1 MQPSQPCDQT
11 KTKFAALTN
20 RQEVAALLGV
30 SDQALRYNLYSTKAQ
45 ASQYI
50 RFGVRKKS
58 GGVRP
63 IIAPKGLLKTI
74 QTRLHHI
81 LQCVYE
87 PKQVVHGFT
96 PDKSIVTNATQHEAR
111 KWVLNADLADFF
123 PTINFGRVRGMFMAA
138 PYKCPAAVATV
149 LAQICCVDNQLPQGA
164 PTSPI
169 VANMVCARLDA
180 HLSRLAGVYRC
191 NYTRYADDLTFS
203 THQSFFPKEL
213 ADRKMLDG
221 KLLWASGIKLSR
233 TIRKNGFHVNPSKVR
248 LQKYSQRQEVTGVIT
263 NEKVNVAREFIREIR
278 AILHNIKTK
287 GLQECQREYETK
299 YASRRQ
305 RYPKAT
311 IPPLKLVVRGKIEYV
326 GMVRGK
332 DDDIYYKFMKELDSL
347 IADFVKVPIR
357 KDELEKLSEHVWL
370 VEAEDN
376 QGTGFMLAGTGL
388 ITASHV
394 LGAPGTEI
402 TVTSADG
409 AVKQK
414 ANILI
419 RDEVRD
425 LAILD
430 IGISNIYGL
439 ETSPLVPTPP
449 LPIILLGFPNH
460 NRGDSIHVREGHV
473 SSFRQDPSSP
483 ERLIVLNATVIYGNS
498 GGPVLDKNYRVIGV
512 ALRGAQN
519 QAEAQRTE
527 FHAAMPI
534 AVVQSLLVSRVAP
547 ESWN

>member
-1 MQPSQPCDQT
+1 LFDH
-11 KTKFAALTN
+11 K
-20 RQEVAALLGV
+20 
-30 SDQALRYNLYSTKAQ
+30 
-45 ASQYI
+45 
-50 RFGVRKKS
+50 
-58 GGVRP
+58 
-63 IIAPKGLLKTI
+63 
-74 QTRLHHI
+74 
-81 LQCVYE
+81 
-87 PKQVVHGFT
+87 
-96 PDKSIVTNATQHEAR
+96 
-111 KWVLNADLADFF
+111 
-123 PTINFGRVRGMFMAA
+123 
-138 PYKCPAAVATV
+138 AVATV

-534 AVVQSLLVSRVAP
+534 AVVQSLLILDIGISNIYGLETSPLVPTPPLPIILLGFPNHNRGDSIHVREGHVSSFRQDPSSPERLIVLNATVIYGNSGGPVLDKNYRVIGVALRGAQNQAEAQRTEFHAAMPIAVVQSLLVSRVAP